1 MLWVPIRKPKDK
13 LIKIGGTKYE
23 EVEEIGIQV
32 YIKDIRIE
40 NKIEEELYYYF
51 PHLLFISIIYKN
63 KGQKLYRIKPHNCHM
78 FKKKM

>member
-1 MLWVPIRKPKDK
+1 M
-13 LIKIGGTKYE
+13 TE
-23 EVEEIGIQV
+23 EVKEKGIQE

-63 KGQKLYRIKPHNCHM
+63 KGQKVYKNKPHN
-78 FKKKM
+78 